1 MITKEEKK
9 LLEKMSFE
17 EIRTWVA
24 NNPRFRGLNV
34 TVSKVSKEQKL
45 KLKNKKL
52 KLKIKNIKEWIN
64 KFFTI
69 KCEGV
74 VIGNFVKFVYEI
86 KIFNLY
92 FYTKLWRFYKRSI
105 AFKPKLPIA
114 YLTYDFFINEC
125 KGNFYLMP
133 CFPEKWESVYDK
145 TKLLDVKEAF
155 EEYTKYKNDKRRI

>member
-17 EIRTWVA
+17 EIREWVA
-24 NNPRFRGLNV
+24 NNPRFRGLDV
-34 TVSKVSKEQKL
+34 VVSKASKTKKSKL
-45 KLKNKKL
+45 
-52 KLKIKNIKEWIN
+52 KNIKEWIN
-64 KFFTI
+64 KNFTI

-74 VIGNFVKFVYEI
+74 IINNSIKFVYEI
-86 KIFNLY
+86 KMFNLY

-105 AFKPKLPIA
+105 AFKPKA
-114 YLTYDFFINEC
+114 YLTYDYFINEC

-133 CFPEKWESVYDK
+133 CFPEKWESIYDK

-155 EEYTKYKNDKRRI
+155 EEYIKYKNNR